1 MRNRQDCLSGTVKA
15 VNGNKSHYLAPGR
28 RPEERWSQKK
38 FLREKNFVAR
48 NSNSS
53 RRCGRAGI
61 SDVYLRVQGSWTNL
75 ADRAHGHALTTGLI
89 LHWDHKP
96 VEERTK
102 ESTEDATGVVL
113 EWDFWYMN
121 RVPKV

>member
-1 MRNRQDCLSGTVKA
+1 ME
-15 VNGNKSHYLAPGR
+15 
-28 RPEERWSQKK
+28 PEKIS
-38 FLREKNFVAR
+38 EKNFVAYR
-48 NSNSS
+48 TPLVGVGGRES
-53 RRCGRAGI
+53 RMYTFIDREAGPI
-61 SDVYLRVQGSWTNL
+61 WRI
-75 ADRAHGHALTTGLI
+75 GHMGALTTGLI